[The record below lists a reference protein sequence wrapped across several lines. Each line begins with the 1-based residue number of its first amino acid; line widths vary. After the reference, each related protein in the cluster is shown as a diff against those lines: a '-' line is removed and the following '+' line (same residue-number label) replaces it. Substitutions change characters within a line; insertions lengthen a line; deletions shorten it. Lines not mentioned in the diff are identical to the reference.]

1 MGPRDGRASEWDRGL
16 QALPERGFAL
26 AAGLGPRRGRA
37 ERKSPGPAGRE
48 VGRDPAC
55 RGPGGRRWCGP
66 SGCGGL
72 ACPGGVPRRGQRW
85 PLSGLRRYHPDC
97 GGRHSGRP
105 RGDPRPQ
112 FCPGERFALPYA
124 SATLNTHP
132 WWDCRARPSSLVG
145 YIAKPSSG
153 LMNPCRRR
161 RFVFQR

>member
-1 MGPRDGRASEWDRGL
+1 MPG
-16 QALPERGFAL
+16 RGFAL

-97 GGRHSGRP
+97 GGRRSGRP

-112 FCPGERFALPYA
+112 CCPGERFALPYA

-132 WWDCRARPSSLVG
+132 WLGLPSSAEQLGRLHCKTVQWLDESVPP
-145 YIAKPSSG
+145 PSLCVSKIRIHSYRWELHRG
-153 LMNPCRRR
+153 QL
-161 RFVFQR
+161 